1 MGWRRPPHPW
11 VSGHSTRRGLC
22 SFTSGQEM
30 NPFYSISNF
39 SLFVYITLFNVYCQ
53 TDRFLLKVYLLPP
66 SLAVCPG
73 WGRGSWCGG
82 GRFSPGIPPGPGS
95 GAEAFARA
103 VAASAGTVAAA
114 RSCPFRCCALRPPG
128 GAAAGRRAGRGG
140 GGPQTSRRASRRPGR
155 WGAEWPPPFSAGTA
169 PPPSPW
175 AGSPGEGNG
184 VAAAIGLARA
194 RGSAI
199 PSGGGAAWRGGVVG
213 NKGRRRARPRQAPG
227 PGRRWELV
235 AGSEGRAGEGSGLCA
250 SLRGPGP
257 AFGTPSG
264 RAAEAL

>member
-128 GAAAGRRAGRGG
+128 GAAAGRRAGSGGGGGRRLPAAPLVVPAAGARNGRRRLAQGPRRRRRHGPGVQVRATGSPPPSAWPALGVRRFPRVAARRGG
-140 GGPQTSRRASRRPGR
+140 GGVWGTKGGGGPGHGRPR
-155 WGAEWPPPFSAGTA
+155 
-169 PPPSPW
+169 
-175 AGSPGEGNG
+175 
-184 VAAAIGLARA
+184 ARA
-194 RGSAI
+194 
-199 PSGGGAAWRGGVVG
+199 GGG
-213 NKGRRRARPRQAPG
+213 
-227 PGRRWELV
+227 
-235 AGSEGRAGEGSGLCA
+235 SS
-250 SLRGPGP
+250 
-257 AFGTPSG
+257 
-264 RAAEAL
+264 